1 MCSIDQEKRPAEL
14 PMSENNL
21 AVESNTLR
29 LRGKIKHCTRNA
41 YVNLRKSW
49 TLHPVDSEMYLF
61 RAITAEEEAATGLM
75 LALKQM
81 HYPNAEQLN
90 PRNHTHKA
98 SFDCDR

>member
-61 RAITAEEEAATGLM
+61 RAITAEEEAATALM
-75 LALKQM
+75 LALKKQ